1 MKMKTKLIAA
11 GTTVAA
17 LSAVGVG
24 VAVADP
30 SSTPSSSPSAGSSA
44 SPSTGPSTGH
54 AQKTGKKQKHQLLK
68 RSLHAQVTLG
78 GAKHQRVVEVQRGTV
93 TAVTGSTVTVKSVDG
108 FSATYQA
115 GSKTKVRVDKK
126 QSAISAVKVNDR
138 VHVVGVKDGS
148 TVTLRALGDR
158 GAK

>member
-24 VAVADP
+24 VAAADP
-30 SSTPSSSPSAGSSA
+30 SSTPSSSPSASSSA
-44 SPSTGPSTGH
+44 SPSTGH
-54 AQKTGKKQKHQLLK
+54 AQKAGKLQKHQLLK
-68 RSLHAQVTLG
+68 RSLHGQVTLG
-78 GAKHQRVVEVQRGTV
+78 GAKHQRVVDVQRGTV

-126 QSAISAVKVNDR
+126 QSTISAVKVNDR
-138 VHVVGVKDGS
+138 VRVVGVKDGS